1 MALPATLVV
10 KINLSGGASFGNPF
24 ILGTSQLGFAEL
36 ASSVPVIVDVSAQ
49 TLNISTRRGRNLI
62 QDQYESGQATIRIN
76 DPDGD
81 WNPQNTSSPYYGLL
95 QPLRKIQASAIY
107 GATTYG
113 LFGGYI
119 TEYRYTYPTGQ
130 ETGYVTFICYD
141 AFRLMYNSNVTT
153 VTGGTAG
160 QTTAQR
166 VQSILTMI
174 AWPPAFTSIG
184 TGATTCVV
192 DPGTTRTVL
201 EAIQTAEFTEQGAFY
216 IDENGV
222 ATFKGRQFVYDA
234 QAASP
239 TVFNQTG
246 GISYAGITFA
256 LDDKT
261 IVNKATVTRIGGT
274 AGQTTAQRVQSILT
288 MIAWPPAFTS
298 IGTGATT
305 CVADPGTTRTV
316 LEAIQTAEFTEQ
328 GAFYID
334 ENGVATFKGRQY
346 VYDAQ
351 AASPTVFNQT
361 GTGINYAGITFALDD
376 KTIVNKASVTRI
388 GGTTQTYSD
397 ATSIAQYF
405 TRSITATDMLMQTDA
420 NALALATAYVDS
432 RKETS
437 IRIETITLDL
447 MTPSYTAGVT
457 AALSLDFFNTVD
469 ITNEQPGGSTIQKKL
484 QVQGI
489 AHNITPNTWTTTIA
503 TQEPLLD
510 VMYQN

>member
-36 ASSVPVIVDVSAQ
+36 ASSVPVIVDVS
-49 TLNISTRRGRNLI
+49 TSTTNISTRRGRNLI

-107 GATTYG
+107 SGTTYG

-174 AWPPAFTSIG
+174 AWP
-184 TGATTCVV
+184 
-192 DPGTTRTVL
+192 
-201 EAIQTAEFTEQGAFY
+201 
-216 IDENGV
+216 
-222 ATFKGRQFVYDA
+222 
-234 QAASP
+234 AS
-239 TVFNQTG
+239 
-246 GISYAGITFA
+246 
-256 LDDKT
+256 
-261 IVNKATVTRIGGT
+261 
-274 AGQTTAQRVQSILT
+274 
-288 MIAWPPAFTS
+288 FTS

-361 GTGINYAGITFALDD
+361 GGISYAGITFALDD
-376 KTIVNKASVTRI
+376 KTIVNKATVTRI
-388 GGTTQTYSD
+388 GGTAQTYSD

-405 TRSITATDMLMQTDA
+405 TRSITATDMLMQTDPV
-420 NALALATAYVDS
+420 ALSLATAYVDS

-447 MTPSYTAGVT
+447 MTPSYSAGIT

-489 AHNITPNTWTTTIA
+489 AHNITPNTWSTTLA

-510 VMYQN
+510 VMY

>member
-1 MALPATLVV
+1 MALPATLSV

-36 ASSVPVIVDVSAQ
+36 ASAIPVIVDVSAQ
-49 TLNISTRRGRNLI
+49 TTNISTRRGRNLL
-62 QDQYESGQATIRIN
+62 QDKYESGQATIRVV

-81 WNPQNTSSPYYGLL
+81 FNPQNTASPYFGLL

-107 GATTYG
+107 GGVTYG

-141 AFRLMYNSNVTT
+141 AFRLMYNSGITT
-153 VTGGTAG
+153 VT
-160 QTTAQR
+160 
-166 VQSILTMI
+166 
-174 AWPPAFTSIG
+174 
-184 TGATTCVV
+184 
-192 DPGTTRTVL
+192 
-201 EAIQTAEFTEQGAFY
+201 
-216 IDENGV
+216 
-222 ATFKGRQFVYDA
+222 
-234 QAASP
+234 
-239 TVFNQTG
+239 
-246 GISYAGITFA
+246 
-256 LDDKT
+256 
-261 IVNKATVTRIGGT
+261 GGT

-316 LEAIQTAEFTEQ
+316 LDAIHTVEFTEQ

-334 ENGVATFKGRQY
+334 ANGVATFKGRQF

-351 AASPTVFNQT
+351 AASPTIFNQT

-376 KTIVNKASVTRI
+376 KTIVNKATVTRI
-388 GGTTQTYSD
+388 GGTAQTYSD
-397 ATSIAQYF
+397 AASIAQYF

-420 NALALATAYVDS
+420 NALALATAYVDT

-447 MTPSYTAGVT
+447 VTPSYTAGVT
-457 AALSLDFFNTVD
+457 AALSLDFFDTVD

-510 VMYQN
+510 VMY

>member
-1 MALPATLVV
+1 MALPATLSV

-24 ILGTSQLGFAEL
+24 ILNTSQLGFAEL
-36 ASSVPVIVDVSAQ
+36 ASAIPVIVDVSAQ
-49 TLNISTRRGRNLI
+49 TTNISTRRGRNLL
-62 QDQYESGQATIRIN
+62 QDNYESGQATIRVV
-76 DPDGD
+76 DPNGD
-81 WNPQNTSSPYYGLL
+81 FNPQNTSSPYYGLL

-107 GATTYG
+107 GGVTYG

-130 ETGYVTFICYD
+130 EVGYVTFICYD

-166 VQSILTMI
+166 VQSILSMI
-174 AWPPAFTSIG
+174 AWPAAFTSIG
-184 TGATTCVV
+184 TGT
-192 DPGTTRTVL
+192 
-201 EAIQTAEFTEQGAFY
+201 
-216 IDENGV
+216 
-222 ATFKGRQFVYDA
+222 
-234 QAASP
+234 
-239 TVFNQTG
+239 
-246 GISYAGITFA
+246 
-256 LDDKT
+256 
-261 IVNKATVTRIGGT
+261 
-274 AGQTTAQRVQSILT
+274 
-288 MIAWPPAFTS
+288 
-298 IGTGATT
+298 TT

-328 GAFYID
+328 GAFYIN
-334 ENGVATFKGRQY
+334 ENGVATFKGRQF
-346 VYDAQ
+346 VVDAQ

-376 KTIVNKASVTRI
+376 KTIVNKATVTRI
-388 GGTTQTYSD
+388 GGTAQSYSD
-397 ATSIAQYF
+397 AASIAQYF

-447 MTPSYTAGVT
+447 VTPNYSAGVE
-457 AALSLDFFNTVD
+457 AGLSLEFFDTVD

-484 QVQGI
+484 QIQGI
-489 AHNITPNTWTTTIA
+489 AHTITPNTWVTTFA
-503 TQEPLLD
+503 TQEALLD
-510 VMYQN
+510 VMY

>member
-36 ASSVPVIVDVSAQ
+36 ASSVPVIVDVSSS
-49 TLNISTRRGRNLI
+49 TTNISTRRGRNLL
-62 QDQYESGQATIRIN
+62 QDNYEAGQATIRVV
-76 DPDGD
+76 DPNGYF
-81 WNPQNTSSPYYGLL
+81 NPQNTSSPYYGLL
-95 QPLRKIQASAIY
+95 QPLRKIQASAVY
-107 GATTYG
+107 GGVTYG

-130 ETGYVTFICYD
+130 ETGYCTFICYD

-192 DPGTTRTVL
+192 DPGTQRTVL
-201 EAIQTAEFTEQGAFY
+201 G
-216 IDENGV
+216 
-222 ATFKGRQFVYDA
+222 
-234 QAASP
+234 
-239 TVFNQTG
+239 
-246 GISYAGITFA
+246 
-256 LDDKT
+256 
-261 IVNKATVTRIGGT
+261 
-274 AGQTTAQRVQSILT
+274 
-288 MIAWPPAFTS
+288 
-298 IGTGATT
+298 
-305 CVADPGTTRTV
+305 
-316 LEAIQTAEFTEQ
+316 AIQTAEFTEQ

-376 KTIVNKASVTRI
+376 KTIVNKATVTRI
-388 GGTTQTYSD
+388 GGTAQTYSD

-405 TRSITATDMLMQTDA
+405 TRSITATDMLMQTDPV
-420 NALALATAYVDS
+420 ALSLATAYVDS

-447 MTPSYTAGVT
+447 MTPSYSTGIT

-489 AHNITPNTWTTTIA
+489 AHNITPNTWTTTLA

-510 VMYQN
+510 VMY

>member
-1 MALPATLVV
+1 MALPATISV

-36 ASSVPVIVDVSAQ
+36 ASAIPVIVDVSTQ
-49 TLNISTRRGRNLI
+49 TTNISTRRGRNLL
-62 QDQYESGQATIRIN
+62 QDKYESGSATIRIV
-76 DPDGD
+76 DPNGD
-81 WNPQNTSSPYYGLL
+81 FNPQNTASPYFGLL

-107 GATTYG
+107 SGVTYG

-119 TEYRYTYPTGQ
+119 TEFRYTYPTGQ
-130 ETGYVTFICYD
+130 ETGYCTFICND
-141 AFRLMYNSNVTT
+141 AFRLMYNSGITT

-184 TGATTCVV
+184 TGATTCIA

-201 EAIQTAEFTEQGAFY
+201 DAIHTVEFTEQGAFY
-216 IDENGV
+216 IDANGV

-239 TVFNQTG
+239 T
-246 GISYAGITFA
+246 I
-256 LDDKT
+256 
-261 IVNKATVTRIGGT
+261 
-274 AGQTTAQRVQSILT
+274 
-288 MIAWPPAFTS
+288 
-298 IGTGATT
+298 
-305 CVADPGTTRTV
+305 
-316 LEAIQTAEFTEQ
+316 
-328 GAFYID
+328 
-334 ENGVATFKGRQY
+334 
-346 VYDAQ
+346 
-351 AASPTVFNQT
+351 FNQT

-376 KTIVNKASVTRI
+376 KTIVNKATVTRT
-388 GGTTQTYSD
+388 GGTAQTYSD

-405 TRSITATDMLMQTDA
+405 TRSITATDMLMQSDA
-420 NALALATAYVDS
+420 NALALATAYVDT

-447 MTPSYTAGVT
+447 VTPFYTAGVT
-457 AALSLDFFNTVD
+457 AALSLDFFDTVD

-510 VMYQN
+510 VMY

>member
-1 MALPATLVV
+1 MALPATISV

-36 ASSVPVIVDVSAQ
+36 ASAIPVIVDVSAQ
-49 TLNISTRRGRNLI
+49 TTNISTRRGRNLL
-62 QDQYESGQATIRIN
+62 QDKYESGSATIRIV
-76 DPDGD
+76 DPNGD
-81 WNPQNTSSPYYGLL
+81 FNPQNTASPYFGLL

-107 GATTYG
+107 SGVTYG

-119 TEYRYTYPTGQ
+119 TEFRYTYPTGQ
-130 ETGYVTFICYD
+130 ETGYCTFICND
-141 AFRLMYNSNVTT
+141 AFRLMYNSGITT

-184 TGATTCVV
+184 TGATTCIA

-201 EAIQTAEFTEQGAFY
+201 DAIHTVEFTEQGAFY
-216 IDENGV
+216 IDANGV

-239 TVFNQTG
+239 T
-246 GISYAGITFA
+246 I
-256 LDDKT
+256 
-261 IVNKATVTRIGGT
+261 
-274 AGQTTAQRVQSILT
+274 
-288 MIAWPPAFTS
+288 
-298 IGTGATT
+298 
-305 CVADPGTTRTV
+305 
-316 LEAIQTAEFTEQ
+316 
-328 GAFYID
+328 
-334 ENGVATFKGRQY
+334 
-346 VYDAQ
+346 
-351 AASPTVFNQT
+351 FNQT

-376 KTIVNKASVTRI
+376 KTIVNKATVTRT
-388 GGTTQTYSD
+388 GGTAQTYSD

-420 NALALATAYVDS
+420 NALALATAYVDT

-447 MTPSYTAGVT
+447 VTPSYTAGVT
-457 AALSLDFFNTVD
+457 AALSLDFFDTVD

-503 TQEPLLD
+503 TQEALLD
-510 VMYQN
+510 VMY

>member
-1 MALPATLVV
+1 MALPATIVV

-36 ASSVPVIVDVSAQ
+36 ASSVPVIVDVS
-49 TLNISTRRGRNLI
+49 TSTTNISTRRGRNLL
-62 QDQYESGQATIRIN
+62 QDQYEAGQATIKIN
-76 DPDGD
+76 DPNGD
-81 WNPQNTSSPYYGLL
+81 WNPQNLSSPYAGLL
-95 QPLRKIQASAIY
+95 QPLRKIQASAVY
-107 GATTYG
+107 GGVTYG

-130 ETGYVTFICYD
+130 ENGYVTFICYD

-184 TGATTCVV
+184 TGATTVQA
-192 DPGTTRTVL
+192 DPGTLRTVL
-201 EAIQTAEFTEQGAFY
+201 GAIQTCEFTEQGAFY
-216 IDENGV
+216 INANGV

-234 QAASP
+234 QS
-239 TVFNQTG
+239 
-246 GISYAGITFA
+246 
-256 LDDKT
+256 
-261 IVNKATVTRIGGT
+261 
-274 AGQTTAQRVQSILT
+274 
-288 MIAWPPAFTS
+288 
-298 IGTGATT
+298 
-305 CVADPGTTRTV
+305 
-316 LEAIQTAEFTEQ
+316 
-328 GAFYID
+328 
-334 ENGVATFKGRQY
+334 
-346 VYDAQ
+346 
-351 AASPTVFNQT
+351 ASPTVFNQT

-376 KTIVNKASVTRI
+376 KTIVNKATVTRI
-388 GGTTQTYSD
+388 GGTAQTYSD

-405 TRSITATDMLMQTDA
+405 TRSITATDQLMQTDA
-420 NALALATAYVDS
+420 NALSLATAYVQS
-432 RKETS
+432 RKDTS

-447 MTPSYTAGVT
+447 TTPNYTAGVT
-457 AALSLDFFNTVD
+457 AALDLDFFDTVD

-510 VMYQN
+510 VMY

>member
-1 MALPATLVV
+1 MSLPATLSV

-36 ASSVPVIVDVSAQ
+36 ASAIPVIVDVSAQ
-49 TLNISTRRGRNLI
+49 TTNISTRRGRNLL
-62 QDQYESGQATIRIN
+62 QDNYESGQATIRVV
-76 DPDGD
+76 DPNGD
-81 WNPQNTSSPYYGLL
+81 FNPQNISSPYYGLL

-107 GATTYG
+107 GGVTYG

-166 VQSILTMI
+166 VQSIL
-174 AWPPAFTSIG
+174 S
-184 TGATTCVV
+184 
-192 DPGTTRTVL
+192 
-201 EAIQTAEFTEQGAFY
+201 
-216 IDENGV
+216 
-222 ATFKGRQFVYDA
+222 
-234 QAASP
+234 
-239 TVFNQTG
+239 
-246 GISYAGITFA
+246 
-256 LDDKT
+256 
-261 IVNKATVTRIGGT
+261 
-274 AGQTTAQRVQSILT
+274 

-328 GAFYID
+328 GAFYIN
-334 ENGVATFKGRQY
+334 ENGVATFKGRQF
-346 VYDAQ
+346 VVDAQ

-376 KTIVNKASVTRI
+376 KTIVNKATVTRI
-388 GGTTQTYSD
+388 GGTAQSYSD
-397 ATSIAQYF
+397 AASIAQYF
-405 TRSITATDMLMQTDA
+405 TRSITATDMLMQSDS

-447 MTPSYTAGVT
+447 VTPNYASGVEAG
-457 AALSLDFFNTVD
+457 LSLEFFDTVD

-484 QVQGI
+484 QIQGI
-489 AHNITPNTWTTTIA
+489 AHTITPNTWVTTFA

>member
-1 MALPATLVV
+1 MALPATLSV

-36 ASSVPVIVDVSAQ
+36 ASAIPVIVDVSAQ
-49 TLNISTRRGRNLI
+49 TTNISTRRGRNLL
-62 QDQYESGQATIRIN
+62 QDNYESGQATIRVV
-76 DPDGD
+76 DPNGD
-81 WNPQNTSSPYYGLL
+81 FNPQNTASPYFGLL

-107 GATTYG
+107 GGVTYG

-166 VQSILTMI
+166 VQSILSMI

-222 ATFKGRQFVYDA
+222 ATFKGRQFV
-234 QAASP
+234 
-239 TVFNQTG
+239 V
-246 GISYAGITFA
+246 
-256 LDDKT
+256 
-261 IVNKATVTRIGGT
+261 
-274 AGQTTAQRVQSILT
+274 
-288 MIAWPPAFTS
+288 
-298 IGTGATT
+298 
-305 CVADPGTTRTV
+305 
-316 LEAIQTAEFTEQ
+316 
-328 GAFYID
+328 
-334 ENGVATFKGRQY
+334 
-346 VYDAQ
+346 DAQ

-376 KTIVNKASVTRI
+376 KTIVNKATVTRI
-388 GGTTQTYSD
+388 GGTAQTYSD

-405 TRSITATDMLMQTDA
+405 TRSITATEMLMQTDA

-447 MTPSYTAGVT
+447 VTPNYASGVAAG
-457 AALSLDFFNTVD
+457 LSLEFFDTVD

-510 VMYQN
+510 VMY

>member
-1 MALPATLVV
+1 MALPATISV

-36 ASSVPVIVDVSAQ
+36 ASSIPVIVDVSTS
-49 TLNISTRRGRNLI
+49 TLNISTRRGRNII
-62 QDQYESGQATIRIN
+62 QDNYESGTATIRIN

-174 AWPPAFTSIG
+174 AWPGSFTSIG

-274 AGQTTAQRVQSILT
+274 A
-288 MIAWPPAFTS
+288 
-298 IGTGATT
+298 
-305 CVADPGTTRTV
+305 
-316 LEAIQTAEFTEQ
+316 
-328 GAFYID
+328 
-334 ENGVATFKGRQY
+334 
-346 VYDAQ
+346 
-351 AASPTVFNQT
+351 
-361 GTGINYAGITFALDD
+361 
-376 KTIVNKASVTRI
+376 
-388 GGTTQTYSD
+388 QTYSD
-397 ATSIAQYF
+397 ATSIAAYF
-405 TRSITATDMLMQTDA
+405 TRSITATDMLMQTDPV
-420 NALALATAYVDS
+420 ALSLATAYVDS

-447 MTPSYTAGVT
+447 MTPSYSAGIT

-489 AHNITPNTWTTTIA
+489 AHNITPNTLTTTIA
-503 TQEPLLD
+503 TQEALLD
-510 VMYQN
+510 VMY

>member
-49 TLNISTRRGRNLI
+49 TTNISTRRGRNLL
-62 QDQYESGQATIRIN
+62 QDNYESGQATIRVV
-76 DPDGD
+76 DPNGD
-81 WNPQNTSSPYYGLL
+81 FNPQNTSSPYFGLL

-107 GATTYG
+107 GGVTYG

-130 ETGYVTFICYD
+130 ETGYVTFVVYD

-153 VTGGTAG
+153 VTGGT
-160 QTTAQR
+160 
-166 VQSILTMI
+166 
-174 AWPPAFTSIG
+174 P
-184 TGATTCVV
+184 
-192 DPGTTRTVL
+192 
-201 EAIQTAEFTEQGAFY
+201 
-216 IDENGV
+216 
-222 ATFKGRQFVYDA
+222 
-234 QAASP
+234 
-239 TVFNQTG
+239 
-246 GISYAGITFA
+246 
-256 LDDKT
+256 
-261 IVNKATVTRIGGT
+261 
-274 AGQTTAQRVQSILT
+274 GQTTAQRVQSILT

-334 ENGVATFKGRQY
+334 ENGVATFKGRQF

-376 KTIVNKASVTRI
+376 KTIVNKATVTRI
-388 GGTTQTYSD
+388 GGTAQTYSD

-420 NALALATAYVDS
+420 NALSLATAYVDS

-447 MTPSYTAGVT
+447 MTPSYSAGIT

-489 AHNITPNTWTTTIA
+489 AHNITPNTWSTTLA

-510 VMYQN
+510 VMY

>member
-1 MALPATLVV
+1 MGLPATISV

-36 ASSVPVIVDVSAQ
+36 ASAIPVIVDVS
-49 TLNISTRRGRNLI
+49 TSTTNISTRRGRNLL
-62 QDQYESGQATIRIN
+62 QDQYESGQATIRVV
-76 DPDGD
+76 DPNGD
-81 WNPQNTSSPYYGLL
+81 FNPQNTSSPYYGLL

-107 GATTYG
+107 GGVTYG

-130 ETGYVTFICYD
+130 ELGYVTFICYD

-166 VQSILTMI
+166 VQSIL
-174 AWPPAFTSIG
+174 S
-184 TGATTCVV
+184 
-192 DPGTTRTVL
+192 
-201 EAIQTAEFTEQGAFY
+201 
-216 IDENGV
+216 
-222 ATFKGRQFVYDA
+222 
-234 QAASP
+234 
-239 TVFNQTG
+239 
-246 GISYAGITFA
+246 
-256 LDDKT
+256 
-261 IVNKATVTRIGGT
+261 
-274 AGQTTAQRVQSILT
+274 

-328 GAFYID
+328 GAFYIN
-334 ENGVATFKGRQY
+334 ENGVATFKGRQF
-346 VYDAQ
+346 VVDAQ

-376 KTIVNKASVTRI
+376 KTIVNKATVTRI
-388 GGTTQTYSD
+388 GGTAQTYSD

-420 NALALATAYVDS
+420 NALSLATAYVDS

-447 MTPSYTAGVT
+447 VTPNYASGVLAG
-457 AALSLDFFNTVD
+457 LSLDFFNTVD

-484 QVQGI
+484 QIQGI
-489 AHNITPNTWTTTIA
+489 AHTITPNTWVTTFA
-503 TQEPLLD
+503 TQEALLD
-510 VMYQN
+510 VMY

>member
-1 MALPATLVV
+1 MALPATISV

-24 ILGTSQLGFAEL
+24 IFGTSQLGFAEL
-36 ASSVPVIVDVSAQ
+36 ASSVPVIVDVSSS
-49 TLNISTRRGRNLI
+49 TLNISTRRGRNLL
-62 QDQYESGQATIRIN
+62 QDNYESGSATIRVV

-81 WNPQNTSSPYYGLL
+81 FNPQNTASPYYGLL

-107 GATTYG
+107 GGVTYG

-130 ETGYVTFICYD
+130 ELGYVTFIVYD

-166 VQSILTMI
+166 VQSIL
-174 AWPPAFTSIG
+174 S
-184 TGATTCVV
+184 
-192 DPGTTRTVL
+192 
-201 EAIQTAEFTEQGAFY
+201 
-216 IDENGV
+216 
-222 ATFKGRQFVYDA
+222 
-234 QAASP
+234 
-239 TVFNQTG
+239 
-246 GISYAGITFA
+246 
-256 LDDKT
+256 
-261 IVNKATVTRIGGT
+261 
-274 AGQTTAQRVQSILT
+274 

-334 ENGVATFKGRQY
+334 ENGVATFKGRQF

-351 AASPTVFNQT
+351 AASPTVFNQN

-376 KTIVNKASVTRI
+376 KTIVNKATVTRI
-388 GGTTQTYSD
+388 GGTAQTYSD
-397 ATSIAQYF
+397 AASIAQYF

-447 MTPSYTAGVT
+447 MTPSYSAGIT

-510 VMYQN
+510 VMY

>member
-1 MALPATLVV
+1 MALPATLSV

-24 ILGTSQLGFAEL
+24 ILNTSQLGFAEL
-36 ASSVPVIVDVSAQ
+36 ASAIPVIVDVSTQ
-49 TLNISTRRGRNLI
+49 TLNISTRRGRNLL
-62 QDQYESGQATIRIN
+62 QDKYESGSATIRIV
-76 DPDGD
+76 DPNGD
-81 WNPQNTSSPYYGLL
+81 FNPQNTASPYFGLL

-107 GATTYG
+107 GGVTYG

-119 TEYRYTYPTGQ
+119 TEFRYTYPTGQ
-130 ETGYVTFICYD
+130 ETGYCTFICND
-141 AFRLMYNSNVTT
+141 AFRLMYNSGITT

-184 TGATTCVV
+184 TGATTCIA

-201 EAIQTAEFTEQGAFY
+201 DAIHTVEFTEQGAFY
-216 IDENGV
+216 IDANGV

-239 TVFNQTG
+239 T
-246 GISYAGITFA
+246 I
-256 LDDKT
+256 
-261 IVNKATVTRIGGT
+261 
-274 AGQTTAQRVQSILT
+274 
-288 MIAWPPAFTS
+288 
-298 IGTGATT
+298 
-305 CVADPGTTRTV
+305 
-316 LEAIQTAEFTEQ
+316 
-328 GAFYID
+328 
-334 ENGVATFKGRQY
+334 
-346 VYDAQ
+346 
-351 AASPTVFNQT
+351 FNQT

-376 KTIVNKASVTRI
+376 KTIVNKATVTRT
-388 GGTTQTYSD
+388 GGTAQTYSD

-420 NALALATAYVDS
+420 NALALATAYVDT

-447 MTPSYTAGVT
+447 VTPSYTAGVT
-457 AALSLDFFNTVD
+457 AALSLDFFDTVD

-503 TQEPLLD
+503 TQEALLD
-510 VMYQN
+510 VMY

>member
-1 MALPATLVV
+1 MALPATISV

-36 ASSVPVIVDVSAQ
+36 ASSVPVIVDVSTS
-49 TLNISTRRGRNLI
+49 TLNISTRRGRNLL
-62 QDQYESGQATIRIN
+62 QDNYESGSATIKIV
-76 DPDGD
+76 DPNGYF
-81 WNPQNTSSPYYGLL
+81 NTQNTASPYYGLL

-107 GATTYG
+107 GGVTYG

-130 ETGYVTFICYD
+130 ETGYCTFICYD

-184 TGATTCVV
+184 TGATTVQA

-201 EAIQTAEFTEQGAFY
+201 EAIQTCEFTEQGAFY

-222 ATFKGRQFVYDA
+222 ATFKGRQYVYDA

-274 AGQTTAQRVQSILT
+274 A
-288 MIAWPPAFTS
+288 
-298 IGTGATT
+298 
-305 CVADPGTTRTV
+305 
-316 LEAIQTAEFTEQ
+316 
-328 GAFYID
+328 
-334 ENGVATFKGRQY
+334 
-346 VYDAQ
+346 
-351 AASPTVFNQT
+351 
-361 GTGINYAGITFALDD
+361 
-376 KTIVNKASVTRI
+376 
-388 GGTTQTYSD
+388 QTYSD

-405 TRSITATDMLMQTDA
+405 TRSITATDMLMQTDPV
-420 NALALATAYVDS
+420 ALSLATAYVDS

-447 MTPSYTAGVT
+447 MTPSYSAGIT

-510 VMYQN
+510 VMY

>member
-36 ASSVPVIVDVSAQ
+36 ASSVPVIVDVSSQ
-49 TLNISTRRGRNLI
+49 TLNISTRRGRNLL
-62 QDQYESGQATIRIN
+62 QDNYESGSATIKIV
-76 DPDGD
+76 DPTGEF
-81 WNPQNTSSPYYGLL
+81 NPQNTSSPLFGLL
-95 QPLRKIQASAIY
+95 QPLRKIQASATY
-107 GATTYG
+107 NGVTYG

-130 ETGYVTFICYD
+130 ETGYCTFICYD

-184 TGATTCVV
+184 TGAPTCVV

-274 AGQTTAQRVQSILT
+274 A
-288 MIAWPPAFTS
+288 
-298 IGTGATT
+298 
-305 CVADPGTTRTV
+305 
-316 LEAIQTAEFTEQ
+316 
-328 GAFYID
+328 
-334 ENGVATFKGRQY
+334 
-346 VYDAQ
+346 
-351 AASPTVFNQT
+351 
-361 GTGINYAGITFALDD
+361 
-376 KTIVNKASVTRI
+376 
-388 GGTTQTYSD
+388 QTYSD
-397 ATSIAQYF
+397 ATSIAAYF
-405 TRSITATDMLMQTDA
+405 TRSITATDMLMQSDA

-447 MTPSYTAGVT
+447 MTPSYSAGIT

-510 VMYQN
+510 VMY

>member
-49 TLNISTRRGRNLI
+49 TTNISTRRGRNLL
-62 QDQYESGQATIRIN
+62 QDNYESGQATIRVV
-76 DPDGD
+76 DPNGD
-81 WNPQNTSSPYYGLL
+81 FNPQNTSSPYYGLL

-107 GATTYG
+107 GGVTYG

-130 ETGYVTFICYD
+130 ETGYVTFVVYD

-153 VTGGTAG
+153 VT
-160 QTTAQR
+160 
-166 VQSILTMI
+166 
-174 AWPPAFTSIG
+174 
-184 TGATTCVV
+184 
-192 DPGTTRTVL
+192 
-201 EAIQTAEFTEQGAFY
+201 
-216 IDENGV
+216 
-222 ATFKGRQFVYDA
+222 
-234 QAASP
+234 
-239 TVFNQTG
+239 
-246 GISYAGITFA
+246 
-256 LDDKT
+256 
-261 IVNKATVTRIGGT
+261 GGT

-334 ENGVATFKGRQY
+334 ENGVATFKGRQF

-351 AASPTVFNQT
+351 AASPTVFNQN

-376 KTIVNKASVTRI
+376 KTIVNKATVTRI
-388 GGTTQTYSD
+388 GGTAQTYSD

-420 NALALATAYVDS
+420 NALALATAYVTS

-447 MTPSYTAGVT
+447 VTPSYTAGVT
-457 AALSLDFFNTVD
+457 AALNLDFFDTVD

-503 TQEPLLD
+503 TQEALLD
-510 VMYQN
+510 VMY

>member
-1 MALPATLVV
+1 MALPATISV

-36 ASSVPVIVDVSAQ
+36 ASSIPVIVDVSTS
-49 TLNISTRRGRNLI
+49 TLNISTRRGRNII
-62 QDQYESGQATIRIN
+62 QDNYESGTATIRVV

-274 AGQTTAQRVQSILT
+274 A
-288 MIAWPPAFTS
+288 
-298 IGTGATT
+298 
-305 CVADPGTTRTV
+305 
-316 LEAIQTAEFTEQ
+316 
-328 GAFYID
+328 
-334 ENGVATFKGRQY
+334 
-346 VYDAQ
+346 
-351 AASPTVFNQT
+351 
-361 GTGINYAGITFALDD
+361 
-376 KTIVNKASVTRI
+376 
-388 GGTTQTYSD
+388 QTYSD
-397 ATSIAQYF
+397 ATSIAAYF
-405 TRSITATDMLMQTDA
+405 TRSITATDMLMQTDPV
-420 NALALATAYVDS
+420 ALSLATAYVDS

-447 MTPSYTAGVT
+447 MTPSYSAGIT

-510 VMYQN
+510 VMY

>member
-1 MALPATLVV
+1 MALPATISV

-36 ASSVPVIVDVSAQ
+36 ASAIPVIVDVSTQ
-49 TLNISTRRGRNLI
+49 TTNISTRRGRNLL
-62 QDQYESGQATIRIN
+62 QDKYESGSATIRIV
-76 DPDGD
+76 DPNGD
-81 WNPQNTSSPYYGLL
+81 FNPQNTASPYFGLL

-107 GATTYG
+107 GGVTYG

-119 TEYRYTYPTGQ
+119 TEFRYTYPTGQ
-130 ETGYVTFICYD
+130 ETGYCTFICND
-141 AFRLMYNSNVTT
+141 AFRLMYNSGITT
-153 VTGGTAG
+153 VT
-160 QTTAQR
+160 
-166 VQSILTMI
+166 
-174 AWPPAFTSIG
+174 
-184 TGATTCVV
+184 
-192 DPGTTRTVL
+192 
-201 EAIQTAEFTEQGAFY
+201 
-216 IDENGV
+216 
-222 ATFKGRQFVYDA
+222 
-234 QAASP
+234 
-239 TVFNQTG
+239 
-246 GISYAGITFA
+246 
-256 LDDKT
+256 
-261 IVNKATVTRIGGT
+261 GGT

-334 ENGVATFKGRQY
+334 ENGVATFKGRQF

-351 AASPTVFNQT
+351 AASPTIFNQN

-376 KTIVNKASVTRI
+376 KTIVNKATVTRI
-388 GGTTQTYSD
+388 GGTAQTNSD

-420 NALALATAYVDS
+420 NALSLATAYVTS

-447 MTPSYTAGVT
+447 ITPSYTAGVT
-457 AALSLDFFNTVD
+457 AALSLDFFDTVD

-503 TQEPLLD
+503 TQEALLD

>member
-1 MALPATLVV
+1 MALPATLSV

-36 ASSVPVIVDVSAQ
+36 ASAIPVIVDVSAQ
-49 TLNISTRRGRNLI
+49 TTNISTRRGRNLL
-62 QDQYESGQATIRIN
+62 QDNYESGQATIRVV
-76 DPDGD
+76 DPNGD
-81 WNPQNTSSPYYGLL
+81 FNPQNTSSPYYGLL

-107 GATTYG
+107 GGVTYG

-130 ETGYVTFICYD
+130 ETGYVTFVCYD

-166 VQSILTMI
+166 VQSILSMI
-174 AWPPAFTSIG
+174 AWPA
-184 TGATTCVV
+184 
-192 DPGTTRTVL
+192 
-201 EAIQTAEFTEQGAFY
+201 
-216 IDENGV
+216 
-222 ATFKGRQFVYDA
+222 
-234 QAASP
+234 
-239 TVFNQTG
+239 
-246 GISYAGITFA
+246 
-256 LDDKT
+256 
-261 IVNKATVTRIGGT
+261 
-274 AGQTTAQRVQSILT
+274 
-288 MIAWPPAFTS
+288 AFTS

-328 GAFYID
+328 GAFYIN
-334 ENGVATFKGRQY
+334 ENGVATFKGRQF
-346 VYDAQ
+346 VVDAQ

-376 KTIVNKASVTRI
+376 KTIVNKATVTRI
-388 GGTTQTYSD
+388 GGTAQTYSD

-447 MTPSYTAGVT
+447 VTPNYSAGVT
-457 AALSLDFFNTVD
+457 AGLSLEFFDTVD

-484 QVQGI
+484 QIQGI
-489 AHNITPNTWTTTIA
+489 AHTITPNTWVTTFA

-510 VMYQN
+510 VMY

>member
-49 TLNISTRRGRNLI
+49 TTNISTRRQRNLL
-62 QDQYESGQATIRIN
+62 QDNYEAGQATIRVV
-76 DPDGD
+76 DPNGD

-95 QPLRKIQASAIY
+95 QPLRKIQASAVF
-107 GATTYG
+107 GGVTYG

-174 AWPPAFTSIG
+174 AWPAAFTSIG

-201 EAIQTAEFTEQGAFY
+201 GAIQTAEFTEQGAFY
-216 IDENGV
+216 IDANGV

-234 QAASP
+234 QS
-239 TVFNQTG
+239 
-246 GISYAGITFA
+246 
-256 LDDKT
+256 
-261 IVNKATVTRIGGT
+261 
-274 AGQTTAQRVQSILT
+274 
-288 MIAWPPAFTS
+288 
-298 IGTGATT
+298 
-305 CVADPGTTRTV
+305 
-316 LEAIQTAEFTEQ
+316 
-328 GAFYID
+328 
-334 ENGVATFKGRQY
+334 
-346 VYDAQ
+346 
-351 AASPTVFNQT
+351 ASPTVFNQT

-420 NALALATAYVDS
+420 NALSLATAYVDS

-447 MTPSYTAGVT
+447 VTPSYTAGVT
-457 AALSLDFFNTVD
+457 AALSLDFFDTVD

-510 VMYQN
+510 VMY

>member
-1 MALPATLVV
+1 MALPATIVV

-36 ASSVPVIVDVSAQ
+36 ASSIPVIVDVSA
-49 TLNISTRRGRNLI
+49 TTTNISTRRGRNLL
-62 QDQYESGQATIRIN
+62 QDNYESGQATIRVV

-107 GATTYG
+107 SGTTYG

-130 ETGYVTFICYD
+130 ELGYVTFVCYD

-222 ATFKGRQFVYDA
+222 ATFKGRQYVYDA

-274 AGQTTAQRVQSILT
+274 A
-288 MIAWPPAFTS
+288 
-298 IGTGATT
+298 
-305 CVADPGTTRTV
+305 
-316 LEAIQTAEFTEQ
+316 
-328 GAFYID
+328 
-334 ENGVATFKGRQY
+334 
-346 VYDAQ
+346 
-351 AASPTVFNQT
+351 
-361 GTGINYAGITFALDD
+361 
-376 KTIVNKASVTRI
+376 
-388 GGTTQTYSD
+388 QTYSD

-405 TRSITATDMLMQTDA
+405 TRSITATDMLMQTDPV
-420 NALALATAYVDS
+420 ALSLATAYVDS

-447 MTPSYTAGVT
+447 MTPSYSAGIT

-489 AHNITPNTWTTTIA
+489 AHNITPNTWTTTLA

-510 VMYQN
+510 VMY

>member
-36 ASSVPVIVDVSAQ
+36 ASAIPVIVDVSAQ
-49 TLNISTRRGRNLI
+49 TTNISTRRGRNLL
-62 QDQYESGQATIRIN
+62 QDNYESGQATIRVV
-76 DPDGD
+76 DPNGD
-81 WNPQNTSSPYYGLL
+81 FNPQNTSSPYYGLL

-107 GATTYG
+107 GGVTYG

-166 VQSILTMI
+166 VQSIL
-174 AWPPAFTSIG
+174 S
-184 TGATTCVV
+184 
-192 DPGTTRTVL
+192 
-201 EAIQTAEFTEQGAFY
+201 
-216 IDENGV
+216 
-222 ATFKGRQFVYDA
+222 
-234 QAASP
+234 
-239 TVFNQTG
+239 
-246 GISYAGITFA
+246 
-256 LDDKT
+256 
-261 IVNKATVTRIGGT
+261 
-274 AGQTTAQRVQSILT
+274 

-328 GAFYID
+328 GAFYIN
-334 ENGVATFKGRQY
+334 ENGVATFKGRQF
-346 VYDAQ
+346 VVDAQ

-376 KTIVNKASVTRI
+376 KTIVNKATVTRI
-388 GGTTQTYSD
+388 GGTAQTYSD

-447 MTPSYTAGVT
+447 VTPNYSAGVT
-457 AALSLDFFNTVD
+457 AGLSLEFFDTVD
-469 ITNEQPGGSTIQKKL
+469 ITNEQPGGSSIQKKL
-484 QVQGI
+484 QIQGI
-489 AHNITPNTWTTTIA
+489 AHTITPNTWVTTFA

-510 VMYQN
+510 VMY

>member
-1 MALPATLVV
+1 MALPATLSV

-36 ASSVPVIVDVSAQ
+36 ASSIPVIVDVS
-49 TLNISTRRGRNLI
+49 TSTTNISTRRGRNLL
-62 QDQYESGQATIRIN
+62 QDNYESGQATIRVV
-76 DPDGD
+76 DPAGLF
-81 WNPQNTSSPYYGLL
+81 NPQNTASPYFGLL

-107 GATTYG
+107 GGVTYG

-141 AFRLMYNSNVTT
+141 AFRLMYNSNVTS

-166 VQSILTMI
+166 VQSILSMI
-174 AWPPAFTSIG
+174 AWPA
-184 TGATTCVV
+184 
-192 DPGTTRTVL
+192 
-201 EAIQTAEFTEQGAFY
+201 
-216 IDENGV
+216 
-222 ATFKGRQFVYDA
+222 
-234 QAASP
+234 
-239 TVFNQTG
+239 
-246 GISYAGITFA
+246 
-256 LDDKT
+256 
-261 IVNKATVTRIGGT
+261 
-274 AGQTTAQRVQSILT
+274 
-288 MIAWPPAFTS
+288 AFTS

-334 ENGVATFKGRQY
+334 ENGVATFKGRQF
-346 VYDAQ
+346 VVDAQ

-376 KTIVNKASVTRI
+376 KTIVNKATVTRI
-388 GGTTQTYSD
+388 GGTAQSYSD
-397 ATSIAQYF
+397 AASIAQYF

-447 MTPSYTAGVT
+447 VTPNYSAGVE
-457 AALSLDFFNTVD
+457 AGLSLEFFDTVD

-484 QVQGI
+484 QIQGI
-489 AHNITPNTWTTTIA
+489 AHTITPNTWVTTFA
-503 TQEPLLD
+503 TQEALLD
-510 VMYQN
+510 VMY

>member
-1 MALPATLVV
+1 MALPATIVV

-36 ASSVPVIVDVSAQ
+36 ASSIPVIVDVSAS
-49 TLNISTRRGRNLI
+49 TTNISTRRGRNLL
-62 QDQYESGQATIRIN
+62 QDKYESGQATIRVV
-76 DPDGD
+76 DPNGY

-95 QPLRKIQASAIY
+95 QPLRKIQASAVY
-107 GATTYG
+107 NGTTYG

-119 TEYRYTYPTGQ
+119 TEYRYTYPKGQ
-130 ETGYVTFICYD
+130 ETGYVDFVCYD

-174 AWPPAFTSIG
+174 SWPPAFTSIG
-184 TGATTCVV
+184 TGATICVV
-192 DPGTTRTVL
+192 DPGTLRTVL
-201 EAIQTAEFTEQGAFY
+201 EAIQTAEFSEQGAFY

-234 QAASP
+234 QS
-239 TVFNQTG
+239 
-246 GISYAGITFA
+246 
-256 LDDKT
+256 
-261 IVNKATVTRIGGT
+261 
-274 AGQTTAQRVQSILT
+274 
-288 MIAWPPAFTS
+288 
-298 IGTGATT
+298 
-305 CVADPGTTRTV
+305 
-316 LEAIQTAEFTEQ
+316 
-328 GAFYID
+328 
-334 ENGVATFKGRQY
+334 
-346 VYDAQ
+346 
-351 AASPTVFNQT
+351 ASPTVFNQT

-405 TRSITATDMLMQTDA
+405 TRSITAPDMLMSTDA
-420 NALALATAYVDS
+420 NALSLATAYVDS

-447 MTPSYTAGVT
+447 MTPSYTAGIT
-457 AALSLDFFNTVD
+457 AALNLDFFDTVD
-469 ITNEQPGGSTIQKKL
+469 ITNVQPGGSTIQKKL

-510 VMYQN
+510 VMY

>member
-1 MALPATLVV
+1 MALPATLSV

-24 ILGTSQLGFAEL
+24 ILNTSQLGFAEL
-36 ASSVPVIVDVSAQ
+36 ASAIPVIVDVSAQ
-49 TLNISTRRGRNLI
+49 TTNISTRRGRNLL
-62 QDQYESGQATIRIN
+62 QDNYESGQATIRVV
-76 DPDGD
+76 DPNGD
-81 WNPQNTSSPYYGLL
+81 FNPQNTSSPYFGLL

-107 GATTYG
+107 GGVTYG

-166 VQSILTMI
+166 VQSIL
-174 AWPPAFTSIG
+174 S
-184 TGATTCVV
+184 
-192 DPGTTRTVL
+192 
-201 EAIQTAEFTEQGAFY
+201 
-216 IDENGV
+216 
-222 ATFKGRQFVYDA
+222 
-234 QAASP
+234 
-239 TVFNQTG
+239 
-246 GISYAGITFA
+246 
-256 LDDKT
+256 
-261 IVNKATVTRIGGT
+261 
-274 AGQTTAQRVQSILT
+274 

-328 GAFYID
+328 GAFYIN
-334 ENGVATFKGRQY
+334 ENGVATFKGRQF
-346 VYDAQ
+346 VVDAQ

-376 KTIVNKASVTRI
+376 KTIVNKATVTPI
-388 GGTTQTYSD
+388 GGTAQTYSD
-397 ATSIAQYF
+397 AASIAQYF

-447 MTPSYTAGVT
+447 VTPNYASGVT
-457 AALSLDFFNTVD
+457 AGLSLEFFDTVD

-484 QVQGI
+484 QIQGI
-489 AHNITPNTWTTTIA
+489 AHTITPNTWVTTFA

-510 VMYQN
+510 VM

>member
-36 ASSVPVIVDVSAQ
+36 ASAIPVIVDVSAQ
-49 TLNISTRRGRNLI
+49 TTNISTRRGRNLL
-62 QDQYESGQATIRIN
+62 QDNYESGQATIRVV
-76 DPDGD
+76 DPNGD
-81 WNPQNTSSPYYGLL
+81 FNPQNTSSPYFGLL

-107 GATTYG
+107 GGVTYG

-153 VTGGTAG
+153 VTGG
-160 QTTAQR
+160 
-166 VQSILTMI
+166 I
-174 AWPPAFTSIG
+174 
-184 TGATTCVV
+184 
-192 DPGTTRTVL
+192 
-201 EAIQTAEFTEQGAFY
+201 
-216 IDENGV
+216 
-222 ATFKGRQFVYDA
+222 
-234 QAASP
+234 
-239 TVFNQTG
+239 
-246 GISYAGITFA
+246 
-256 LDDKT
+256 
-261 IVNKATVTRIGGT
+261 

-361 GTGINYAGITFALDD
+361 GGISYAGITFALDD
-376 KTIVNKASVTRI
+376 KTIVNKATVTRI
-388 GGTTQTYSD
+388 GGTAQTYSD

-405 TRSITATDMLMQTDA
+405 TRSITATDMLMQTDPV
-420 NALALATAYVDS
+420 ALSLATAYVDS

-447 MTPSYTAGVT
+447 MTPSYSAGIT

-469 ITNEQPGGSTIQKKL
+469 ITNEQPGGSTINKKL

-489 AHNITPNTWTTTIA
+489 AHNITPNTWSTTLA

>member
-1 MALPATLVV
+1 MALPATLSV

-36 ASSVPVIVDVSAQ
+36 ASAIPVIVDVSAQ
-49 TLNISTRRGRNLI
+49 TTNISTRRGRNLL
-62 QDQYESGQATIRIN
+62 QDNYESGQATIRVV
-76 DPDGD
+76 DPNGD
-81 WNPQNTSSPYYGLL
+81 FNPQNTSSPYYGLL

-107 GATTYG
+107 GGVTYG

-130 ETGYVTFICYD
+130 ELGYVTFICYD

-166 VQSILTMI
+166 VQSILSMI
-174 AWPPAFTSIG
+174 AWPA
-184 TGATTCVV
+184 
-192 DPGTTRTVL
+192 
-201 EAIQTAEFTEQGAFY
+201 
-216 IDENGV
+216 
-222 ATFKGRQFVYDA
+222 
-234 QAASP
+234 
-239 TVFNQTG
+239 
-246 GISYAGITFA
+246 
-256 LDDKT
+256 
-261 IVNKATVTRIGGT
+261 
-274 AGQTTAQRVQSILT
+274 
-288 MIAWPPAFTS
+288 AFTS

-334 ENGVATFKGRQY
+334 ENGVATFKGRQF
-346 VYDAQ
+346 VVDAQ

-376 KTIVNKASVTRI
+376 KTIVNKATVTRI
-388 GGTTQTYSD
+388 GGTAQTYSD

-447 MTPSYTAGVT
+447 VTPNYASGVAAG
-457 AALSLDFFNTVD
+457 LSLEFFDTVD

-484 QVQGI
+484 QIQGI
-489 AHNITPNTWTTTIA
+489 AHTITPNTWVTTFA

-510 VMYQN
+510 VMY

>member
-1 MALPATLVV
+1 MALPATISV

-49 TLNISTRRGRNLI
+49 TLNISTRRGRNLL
-62 QDQYESGQATIRIN
+62 QDNYESGSATIKIV
-76 DPDGD
+76 DPDGYF
-81 WNPQNTSSPYYGLL
+81 NPQNVSSPYYGLL

-107 GATTYG
+107 GSVTYG

-130 ETGYVTFICYD
+130 ETGYCTFICYD
-141 AFRLMYNSNVTT
+141 AFRLMYNSGITT
-153 VTGGTAG
+153 VT
-160 QTTAQR
+160 
-166 VQSILTMI
+166 
-174 AWPPAFTSIG
+174 
-184 TGATTCVV
+184 
-192 DPGTTRTVL
+192 
-201 EAIQTAEFTEQGAFY
+201 
-216 IDENGV
+216 
-222 ATFKGRQFVYDA
+222 
-234 QAASP
+234 
-239 TVFNQTG
+239 
-246 GISYAGITFA
+246 
-256 LDDKT
+256 
-261 IVNKATVTRIGGT
+261 GGT

-316 LEAIQTAEFTEQ
+316 LEAIQTCEFTEQ

-361 GTGINYAGITFALDD
+361 GGISYAGITFALDD
-376 KTIVNKASVTRI
+376 KTIVNKATVTRI
-388 GGTTQTYSD
+388 GGTAQTYSD

-405 TRSITATDMLMQTDA
+405 TRSITATDMLMQTDPV
-420 NALALATAYVDS
+420 ALSLATAYVDS

-447 MTPSYTAGVT
+447 MTQSYSAGIT

-489 AHNITPNTWTTTIA
+489 AHNITPNTWTTTLA

-510 VMYQN
+510 VMY

>member
-1 MALPATLVV
+1 MALPATLSV

-36 ASSVPVIVDVSAQ
+36 ASAIPVIVDVSAQ
-49 TLNISTRRGRNLI
+49 TTNISTRRGRNLL
-62 QDQYESGQATIRIN
+62 QDNYESGQATIRVV
-76 DPDGD
+76 DPQGLF
-81 WNPQNTSSPYYGLL
+81 NPQNSSSPYFGLL

-107 GATTYG
+107 GGVTYG

-166 VQSILTMI
+166 VQSIL
-174 AWPPAFTSIG
+174 S
-184 TGATTCVV
+184 
-192 DPGTTRTVL
+192 
-201 EAIQTAEFTEQGAFY
+201 
-216 IDENGV
+216 
-222 ATFKGRQFVYDA
+222 
-234 QAASP
+234 
-239 TVFNQTG
+239 
-246 GISYAGITFA
+246 
-256 LDDKT
+256 
-261 IVNKATVTRIGGT
+261 
-274 AGQTTAQRVQSILT
+274 

-334 ENGVATFKGRQY
+334 ENGVATFKGRQF
-346 VYDAQ
+346 VVDAQ

-376 KTIVNKASVTRI
+376 KTIVNKATVTRI
-388 GGTTQTYSD
+388 GGTAQTYSD

-447 MTPSYTAGVT
+447 VTPNYASGVAAG
-457 AALSLDFFNTVD
+457 LSLEFFDTVD

-484 QVQGI
+484 QIQGI
-489 AHNITPNTWTTTIA
+489 AHTITPNTWVTTFA

>member
-1 MALPATLVV
+1 MALPATLSV

-36 ASSVPVIVDVSAQ
+36 QSSVPVIVDVSTQ
-49 TLNISTRRGRNLI
+49 TLNIATRRGRNLL
-62 QDQYESGQATIRIN
+62 QDNYESGQATIRIV
-76 DPDGD
+76 DPTGQF
-81 WNPQNTSSPYYGLL
+81 NPQNSLSPLFGLL

-107 GATTYG
+107 NGVTYG

-130 ETGYVTFICYD
+130 ETGYCTFICYD

-174 AWPPAFTSIG
+174 AWPAAFTSIG
-184 TGATTCVV
+184 TGATTCVA
-192 DPGTTRTVL
+192 DPGTQRTVL
-201 EAIQTAEFTEQGAFY
+201 QAIQTAEFTEQGAFY
-216 IDENGV
+216 IDANGV

-274 AGQTTAQRVQSILT
+274 A
-288 MIAWPPAFTS
+288 
-298 IGTGATT
+298 
-305 CVADPGTTRTV
+305 
-316 LEAIQTAEFTEQ
+316 
-328 GAFYID
+328 
-334 ENGVATFKGRQY
+334 
-346 VYDAQ
+346 
-351 AASPTVFNQT
+351 
-361 GTGINYAGITFALDD
+361 
-376 KTIVNKASVTRI
+376 
-388 GGTTQTYSD
+388 QTYSD

-405 TRSITATDMLMQTDA
+405 TRSITATDMLMQSDA

-447 MTPSYTAGVT
+447 VTPSYTAGVT
-457 AALSLDFFNTVD
+457 AALDLDFFDTVD

-510 VMYQN
+510 VMY

>member
-1 MALPATLVV
+1 MALPATISV

-36 ASSVPVIVDVSAQ
+36 ASSVPVIVDVSTS
-49 TLNISTRRGRNLI
+49 TLNISTRRGRNLL
-62 QDQYESGQATIRIN
+62 QDNYESGSATIRVV

-81 WNPQNTSSPYYGLL
+81 FNPQNTASPYYGLL

-107 GATTYG
+107 GGVTYG

-222 ATFKGRQFVYDA
+222 ATFKGRQYVYDA

-274 AGQTTAQRVQSILT
+274 A
-288 MIAWPPAFTS
+288 
-298 IGTGATT
+298 
-305 CVADPGTTRTV
+305 
-316 LEAIQTAEFTEQ
+316 
-328 GAFYID
+328 
-334 ENGVATFKGRQY
+334 
-346 VYDAQ
+346 
-351 AASPTVFNQT
+351 
-361 GTGINYAGITFALDD
+361 
-376 KTIVNKASVTRI
+376 
-388 GGTTQTYSD
+388 QTYSD

-405 TRSITATDMLMQTDA
+405 TRSITATDMLMQTDPV
-420 NALALATAYVDS
+420 ALSLATAYVDS

-447 MTPSYTAGVT
+447 MTPSYSAGIT

-489 AHNITPNTWTTTIA
+489 AHNITPNTWSTTLA
-503 TQEPLLD
+503 TQEALLD
-510 VMYQN
+510 VMY

>member
-1 MALPATLVV
+1 
-10 KINLSGGASFGNPF
+10 
-24 ILGTSQLGFAEL
+24 LGTSQLGFAEL
-36 ASSVPVIVDVSAQ
+36 ASAIPVIVDVSSQ
-49 TLNISTRRGRNLI
+49 TLNISTRRGRNLL
-62 QDQYESGQATIRIN
+62 QDQYEAGSATIRIV
-76 DPDGD
+76 DPNGD
-81 WNPQNTSSPYYGLL
+81 FNPQNTASPYFGLL

-107 GATTYG
+107 GGVTYG

-119 TEYRYTYPTGQ
+119 TEFRYTYPTGQ
-130 ETGYVTFICYD
+130 ETGYCTFICYD

-184 TGATTCVV
+184 TGATTCVA

-201 EAIQTAEFTEQGAFY
+201 DAIHTAEFTEQGAFY

-246 GISYAGITFA
+246 TGINYAEITFA

-274 AGQTTAQRVQSILT
+274 AQS
-288 MIAWPPAFTS
+288 
-298 IGTGATT
+298 
-305 CVADPGTTRTV
+305 
-316 LEAIQTAEFTEQ
+316 
-328 GAFYID
+328 
-334 ENGVATFKGRQY
+334 
-346 VYDAQ
+346 
-351 AASPTVFNQT
+351 
-361 GTGINYAGITFALDD
+361 
-376 KTIVNKASVTRI
+376 
-388 GGTTQTYSD
+388 YSD

-447 MTPSYTAGVT
+447 VTPNYSAGVT
-457 AALSLDFFNTVD
+457 AALSLDFFDTVD

-510 VMYQN
+510 VMY

>member
-1 MALPATLVV
+1 MALPATISV

-36 ASSVPVIVDVSAQ
+36 ASAIPVIVDVSAQ
-49 TLNISTRRGRNLI
+49 TTNISTRRGRNLL
-62 QDQYESGQATIRIN
+62 QDKYESGQATIRVV

-81 WNPQNTSSPYYGLL
+81 FNPQNTSSPYFGLL

-107 GATTYG
+107 GGVTYG

-130 ETGYVTFICYD
+130 ELGYVTFIVYD

-174 AWPPAFTSIG
+174 SWPPAFTSIG
-184 TGATTCVV
+184 TGATTCVA

-246 GISYAGITFA
+246 TGINYAGITFA

-274 AGQTTAQRVQSILT
+274 A
-288 MIAWPPAFTS
+288 
-298 IGTGATT
+298 
-305 CVADPGTTRTV
+305 
-316 LEAIQTAEFTEQ
+316 
-328 GAFYID
+328 
-334 ENGVATFKGRQY
+334 
-346 VYDAQ
+346 
-351 AASPTVFNQT
+351 
-361 GTGINYAGITFALDD
+361 
-376 KTIVNKASVTRI
+376 
-388 GGTTQTYSD
+388 QTYSD

-420 NALALATAYVDS
+420 NALALATAYVTS

-447 MTPSYTAGVT
+447 MTPSYSAGVT

-503 TQEPLLD
+503 TQEALLD
-510 VMYQN
+510 VMY